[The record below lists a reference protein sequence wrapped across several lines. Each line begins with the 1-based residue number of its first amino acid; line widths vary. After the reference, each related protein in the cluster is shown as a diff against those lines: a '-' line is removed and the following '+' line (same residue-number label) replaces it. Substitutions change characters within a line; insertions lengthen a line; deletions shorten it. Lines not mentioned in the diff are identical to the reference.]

1 MARQRDPRRDE
12 AYELYKLSDGEATNR
27 AIAKKLDVPE
37 KTISAWKSR
46 DKWNAVLHSGDR
58 STANDNRSTAKKRGA
73 PSGNKNAAGN
83 KGGGAP
89 KNNKNAVGHGAPL
102 RNSNAVTHGFFRKHL
117 PPAAMEIIDEM
128 GQCELSLLDLLW
140 MSIEAK
146 FAAIM
151 YSQKIMFVEGKDE
164 MIKEL
169 KKEKIHKEKEPV
181 THDDGSI
188 TEEWIEVSGEKEY
201 DFQFAWDRQA
211 TFLTAQSR
219 AMAELRNLIKD
230 YMLHSG
236 EDDKRRL
243 EIKKMESDL
252 EKTKLEIDKL
262 SHSDKAQPIEVV
274 IKRKSERVG
283 SSDDK

>member
-1 MARQRDPRRDE
+1 MPRPRNPNRDKAFEIWKDS
-12 AYELYKLSDGEATNR
+12 KGEITNR
-27 AIAKKLDVPE
+27 EIADILDENE
-37 KTISAWKSR
+37 KVVAVWKSR
-46 DKWNAVLHSGDR
+46 DKWNVVQQ
-58 STANDNRSTAKKRGA
+58 T
-73 PSGNKNAAGN
+73 KNESCTTNYKDTVRTPKNNQNARKN
-83 KGGGAP
+83 KGGAKKG
-89 KNNKNAVGHGAPL
+89 NQNAIGNRGGGAPL
-102 RNSNAVTHGFFRKHL
+102 RNSNAVTHGFFRRHL
-117 PPAAMEIIDEM
+117 PPAAMEIIDQM
-128 GQCELSLLDLLW
+128 GENEFSLLDLLW

-169 KKEKIHKEKEPV
+169 RKEKVEREKQPV
-181 THDDGSI
+181 TQDDGSI

-201 DFQFAWDRQA
+201 EFQFAWDRQA